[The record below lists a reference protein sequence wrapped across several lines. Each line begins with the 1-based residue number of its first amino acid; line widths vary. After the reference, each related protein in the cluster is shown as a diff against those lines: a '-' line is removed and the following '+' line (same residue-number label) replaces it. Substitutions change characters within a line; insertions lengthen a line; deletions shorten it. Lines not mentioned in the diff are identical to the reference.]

1 RMSPRFKLIA
11 PLAALATALIVAAC
25 SEDVQG
31 GSACPLLCPQDQPP
45 LQEVIL
51 DAITYDTSIASFPDI
66 GVEPTLILAHAGD
79 TLDARIITRYDT
91 LPTKYTFSGN
101 DSTITHLDSAW
112 IQAVRVPGDSVVK
125 RIEDSATIEVYD
137 VTGAGNDTTAA
148 TLNAQFIPA
157 NKIGSLGL
165 KAGDNPD
172 TLRIPVDTNHVLAR
186 IQDSTHKM
194 RVGVRLVS
202 TGSAEL
208 RLISQN
214 LNQGLRLQIKP
225 NMDTSVHTI
234 DVGPSSD
241 YPTALDNLRGALM
254 DFGYVASGR
263 AMPAA
268 TLRVGG
274 LPSRRVLLKF
284 KVPAAIVDSS
294 AVIRATLFMTQ
305 RRAPVANGGDT
316 IMMRPAVVLSSSL
329 ITNPHL
335 ALEFAGVQAQFPT
348 DSVRLV
354 PKDSGLRKIDV
365 VQIVR
370 SWRGQDTVKTPRA
383 IALVL
388 DGEGT
393 QAAGIDFFSIEAPV
407 GVRPQLRI
415 TYATKPSSGR
425 P

>member
-1 RMSPRFKLIA
+1 
-11 PLAALATALIVAAC
+11 
-25 SEDVQG
+25 
-31 GSACPLLCPQDQPP
+31 
-45 LQEVIL
+45 
-51 DAITYDTSIASFPDI
+51 
-66 GVEPTLILAHAGD
+66 
-79 TLDARIITRYDT
+79 
-91 LPTKYTFSGN
+91 
-101 DSTITHLDSAW
+101 
-112 IQAVRVPGDSVVK
+112 
-125 RIEDSATIEVYD
+125 
-137 VTGAGNDTTAA
+137 
-148 TLNAQFIPA
+148 
-157 NKIGSLGL
+157 
-165 KAGDNPD
+165 
-172 TLRIPVDTNHVLAR
+172 
-186 IQDSTHKM
+186 M